1 MTKANYAAYL
11 DEYNKITILVNKSYH
26 NGDTAP
32 FALVDSN
39 QQEMTELKIEEKV
52 DLGEQLKY
60 SLSILGFLDVGH
72 EYYIIDNQKNQA
84 LLMLG
89 YISRTEPFDKKYYYG
104 GNDLGYAYSREATTF
119 KIWTPTATQV
129 RLMLFENDNITF
141 HDLERSIVGTWQK
154 TIHQDLDGAR
164 YKYEVM
170 NDLTRREIIDPYGRA
185 SAENGTYSVVVDF
198 SKTIP
203 IKTELIPTLKQPT
216 DAIIYEVSVRDFT
229 IHPSSL
235 VKYPGKFL
243 GMTELVYDEGGSPR
257 GLAYLKELGVTH
269 IQLLPIFD
277 FEGVDELAADQSY
290 NWGYNPSQYN
300 VPEGSYASD
309 ATNPYVRINELK
321 TLVNSLHEHG
331 FGVIMDVVFNHV
343 YDRQT
348 FPFDAMV
355 PTYFYRYDYQGMPS
369 NGSGCGNDL
378 ATERRMVRK
387 FILDSM
393 RFWLDEYG
401 IDGFRF
407 DLMGLIDVD
416 TMNAVRQMC
425 DEKSPDILLY
435 GEGWDMNT
443 ALVRDQ
449 KAAKFNANKMPGIG
463 QFNDTFRDTIKGHT
477 FNHMDRGLALG
488 SFSYVNI
495 GKQVLGGSAGLS
507 FGETFK
513 FFHPSQSINYVECHD
528 NHTFWDRMKISN
540 GDEGEIVCRKRQLL
554 ATAMVIFSQGIPFLH
569 CGQEFFRTKKGEE
582 NSYKSPDEINAI
594 DWNEV
599 ATQKQAVDLVT
610 GYIEIRK
617 SHGAFRFSNS
627 NLVKKHLRIFQHHNS
642 VIEYSLKNVKNYGPY
657 NEIRIFFNTQNQA
670 YSLPII
676 EDGFYVIA
684 DAFCSGGKCI
694 KAVSRE
700 LFLAPLSTTI
710 MVKED

>member
-1 MTKANYAAYL
+1 
-11 DEYNKITILVNKSYH
+11 
-26 NGDTAP
+26 
-32 FALVDSN
+32 
-39 QQEMTELKIEEKV
+39 
-52 DLGEQLKY
+52 
-60 SLSILGFLDVGH
+60 
-72 EYYIIDNQKNQA
+72 
-84 LLMLG
+84 
-89 YISRTEPFDKKYYYG
+89 
-104 GNDLGYAYSREATTF
+104 
-119 KIWTPTATQV
+119 
-129 RLMLFENDNITF
+129 
-141 HDLERSIVGTWQK
+141 LEGI
-154 TIHQDLDGAR
+154 R

-170 NDLTRREIIDPYGRA
+170 NNLTRREITDPYGKA
-185 SAENGTYSVVVDF
+185 STENGQYSVVVDF

-203 IKTELIPTLKQPT
+203 IKTELVPPLLQPT

-243 GMTELVYDEGGSPR
+243 GMTELVYCEAGFPR

-277 FEGVDELAADQSY
+277 FEGVDELEPEKSY

-343 YDRQT
+343 FDRRT

-378 ATERRMVRK
+378 ATERKMVRK

-393 RFWLDEYG
+393 RFWLEEYG

-416 TMNAVRQMC
+416 TMNAARQMC
-425 DEKSPDILLY
+425 DGINPNILLF

-463 QFNDTFRDTIKGHT
+463 HFNDTFRDTIKGHT

-488 SFSYVNI
+488 SFSYANI
-495 GKQVLGGSAGLS
+495 GKQVLGGSSGLA

-513 FFHPSQSINYVECHD
+513 FYQPSQSINYVECHD

-554 ATAMVIFSQGIPFLH
+554 ATAMVLFSQGIPFLH
-569 CGQEFFRTKKGEE
+569 CGQEFFRTKGGEE
-582 NSYKSPDEINAI
+582 NSYKSPDAINAI
-594 DWNEV
+594 DWEEV
-599 ATQKQAVDLVT
+599 HTQKQGVDLIK

-617 SHGAFRFSNS
+617 SHGAFRFSSS
-627 NLVKKHLRIFQHHNS
+627 NLIKKHLRIFQYHNS

-710 MVKED
+710 IVKED

>member
-1 MTKANYAAYL
+1 MTKANYTAYL
-11 DEYNKITILVNKSYH
+11 DEYNKITILVCKSYH
-26 NGDTAP
+26 YGETAP
-32 FALVDSN
+32 FTLVDAKR
-39 QQEMTELKIEEKV
+39 QETIELKIEEKV

-60 SLSILGFLDVGH
+60 SLSILGFIDVGH
-72 EYYIIDNQKNQA
+72 EYYVIDNQKNQA
-84 LLMLG
+84 LLVLG

-104 GNDLGYAYSREATTF
+104 GDDLGVAYTREKTTF
-119 KIWTPTATQV
+119 KIWTPTATHV
-129 RLMLFENDNITF
+129 GLMLLENDATTIHSLERQGLGVWSITINQ
-141 HDLERSIVGTWQK
+141 DLEGM
-154 TIHQDLDGAR
+154 R
-164 YKYEVM
+164 YRYVIT
-170 NDLTRREIIDPYGRA
+170 NDMIRREITDPYGRA
-185 SAENGTYSVVVDF
+185 STENGQYSVVVDF

-203 IKTELIPTLKQPT
+203 LKTEHTPFLAQAT

-243 GMTELVYDEGGSPR
+243 GLTELVYCESGFPR

-277 FEGVDELAADQSY
+277 FEGVDEVEPEAGY
-290 NWGYNPSQYN
+290 NWGYNPAQYN

-321 TLVNSLHEHG
+321 TLINVLHEHG

-387 FILDSM
+387 FVLDSM
-393 RFWLDEYG
+393 RFWLEEYG

-416 TMNAVRQMC
+416 TMNAARQMC
-425 DEKSPDILLY
+425 CDIRPDTLLY

-463 QFNDTFRDTIKGHT
+463 HFNDTFRDTIKGHT

-488 SFSYVNI
+488 SFSYANI
-495 GKQVLGGSAGLS
+495 GKQVLGGSSGLAV
-507 FGETFK
+507 GETFK

-554 ATAMVIFSQGIPFLH
+554 ATAMVIFSQGVPFLH

-582 NSYKSPDEINAI
+582 NSYKSPDSINAI
-594 DWNEV
+594 DWGDV
-599 ATQKQAVDLVT
+599 MTQKQGVDLVK

-617 SHGAFRFSNS
+617 SHGAFRFSHS

-642 VIEYSLKNVKNYGPY
+642 VIEYTLKNVKNYGPY

-676 EDGFYVIA
+676 EEGFYVIA

-694 KAVSRE
+694 KAVGRE

-710 MVKED
+710 IVKED